1 MAERRKMTMEERAKQ
16 FAPFAALK
24 GYEEMIERAGVV
36 VAERKTLTDERAEA
50 LSQTVAQLKKGDM
63 IKVVYY
69 SDGKYVT
76 STGILSRLDETTR
89 VLFVVKTKIKFD
101 DIYDIE
107 KV

>member
-24 GYEEMIERAGVV
+24 GYEEMIESAGVV
-36 VAERKTLTDERAEA
+36 VSERKTLSDERAEE
-50 LSQTVAQLKKGDM
+50 LSRRVVELKKGDM
-63 IKVVYY
+63 VKVVYY
-69 SDGKYVT
+69 ADGKYVT
-76 STGILSRLDETTR
+76 LTGMLSRLDETLR
-89 VLFVVKTKIKFD
+89 FLSVVKTTIKFD